1 MIRGLGKPDSPAAPP
16 QIPATVKPAML
27 PGHPRPLTYHPMVSS
42 FPSKPSLTPGLGAV
56 GLALLVLFTP
66 VTLSADR
73 DSIKPQEPLSPEE
86 RKSLVRAFANG
97 ERELDGEIILALAP
111 DGESVYVEKDA
122 RFESLKGVYSL
133 LYYHDIRTFAI
144 NFAGGATTNWLRL
157 LNGGYGTE
165 HPKLASKTDRE
176 VMQILLDAGFN
187 PNSSVGGRRP
197 INNPLSAAS
206 GHGDVELVKL
216 LIAGGADVNGNRF
229 TRPLNRAAGYNF
241 TEVAKVLIDAG
252 ADLDVEGIWG
262 DNPLNLAARADHVE
276 VAEILLD
283 AGMDAD
289 LTSGSYGYYTPLHET
304 SSLEFTKLLLDA
316 GANPNAENK
325 YKQTPLAYKAGR
337 AGVLS
342 TDTEDLVQAMI
353 DAGASVNHISGYG
366 YTALNQAAESGQV
379 GVAKALIEAGAKVNF
394 TNGCYGFFT
403 PLHNAAEYGHLEMVK
418 ALIHA
423 GAEINA
429 KNKFGATPLSLAS
442 AEEHLDIV
450 KVLMQAGA
458 DVNAADEFG
467 VTPLQFSAEI
477 GSVDSVKALIS
488 AGANVDFQRH
498 QVTDYFVWRTD
509 DGNTR
514 WL

>member
-122 RFESLKGVYSL
+122 RLESLKRVYSD
-133 LYYHDIRTFAI
+133 LYNRDIRTFAI
-144 NFAGGATTNWLRL
+144 NFAGGATNWRWLANRR
-157 LNGGYGTE
+157 YGTE

-187 PNSSVGGRRP
+187 PNSSVGERHI
-197 INNPLSAAS
+197 INSPLSAAS

-216 LIAGGADVNGNRF
+216 LIAGGAEVNGNRF

-252 ADLDVEGIWG
+252 ADLDVEYIFG
-262 DNPLNLAARADHVE
+262 DNPLNLAARAGHVE

-289 LTSGSYGYYTPLHET
+289 LTSGSYGYYTPLHEA
-304 SSLEFTKLLLDA
+304 SSLEFTKETL
-316 GANPNAENK
+316 EN
-325 YKQTPLAYKAGR
+325 LAVPCGR
-337 AGVLS
+337 G
-342 TDTEDLVQAMI
+342 
-353 DAGASVNHISGYG
+353 
-366 YTALNQAAESGQV
+366 
-379 GVAKALIEAGAKVNF
+379 
-394 TNGCYGFFT
+394 
-403 PLHNAAEYGHLEMVK
+403 
-418 ALIHA
+418 
-423 GAEINA
+423 
-429 KNKFGATPLSLAS
+429 
-442 AEEHLDIV
+442 
-450 KVLMQAGA
+450 
-458 DVNAADEFG
+458 
-467 VTPLQFSAEI
+467 
-477 GSVDSVKALIS
+477 
-488 AGANVDFQRH
+488 
-498 QVTDYFVWRTD
+498 
-509 DGNTR
+509 
-514 WL
+514 

>member
-1 MIRGLGKPDSPAAPP
+1 MTLILPP
-16 QIPATVKPAML
+16 T
-27 PGHPRPLTYHPMVSS
+27 MVSS
-42 FPSKPSLTPGLGAV
+42 FLSKPSLTPGLGAV

-66 VTLSADR
+66 ITLSAEQ

-122 RFESLKGVYSL
+122 PIESLKRVYSG
-133 LYYHDIRTFAI
+133 LYYHGSRIFAI
-144 NFAGGATTNWLRL
+144 NFAGGATNWRGG
-157 LNGGYGTE
+157 NPGGYGTE

-176 VMQILLDAGFN
+176 VMQILLDAGFD
-187 PNSSVGGRRP
+187 PNSSVGYRHFV
-197 INNPLSAAS
+197 NSPLSAAS

-216 LIAGGADVNGNRF
+216 LITGGADVNGDRF

-252 ADLDVEGIWG
+252 ADLDVVGIFG
-262 DNPLNLAARADHVE
+262 YNPLNLAALADHVE

-289 LTSGSYGYYTPLHET
+289 LTSGSYGYYTPLHEA

-316 GANPNAENK
+316 GANPDAENK
-325 YKQTPLAYKAGR
+325 YKQTPLADKAGAWR
-337 AGVLS
+337 

-353 DAGASVNHISGYG
+353 DAGASVNHTSGYG
-366 YTALNQAAESGQV
+366 YTALNQAAKSGQV
-379 GVAKALIEAGAKVNF
+379 GVAKALIEAGAKVNL

-418 ALIHA
+418 ALIDA

-458 DVNAADEFG
+458 
-467 VTPLQFSAEI
+467 TP
-477 GSVDSVKALIS
+477 K
-488 AGANVDFQRH
+488 
-498 QVTDYFVWRTD
+498 T
-509 DGNTR
+509 
-514 WL
+514 

>member
-122 RFESLKGVYSL
+122 RLESLKRVYSD
-133 LYYHDIRTFAI
+133 LYNRDIRTFAI
-144 NFAGGATTNWLRL
+144 NFAGGATNWRWLANRR
-157 LNGGYGTE
+157 YGTE

-187 PNSSVGGRRP
+187 PNSSVGERHI
-197 INNPLSAAS
+197 INSPLSAAS

-216 LIAGGADVNGNRF
+216 LIAGGAEVNGNRF

-252 ADLDVEGIWG
+252 ADLDVEYIFG
-262 DNPLNLAARADHVE
+262 DNPLNLAARAGHVE

-289 LTSGSYGYYTPLHET
+289 LTSGSYGYYTPLHEA

-337 AGVLS
+337 AGALR

-379 GVAKALIEAGAKVNF
+379 GVAKALIEAGAKVNL
-394 TNGCYGFFT
+394 TNGCYGLFT